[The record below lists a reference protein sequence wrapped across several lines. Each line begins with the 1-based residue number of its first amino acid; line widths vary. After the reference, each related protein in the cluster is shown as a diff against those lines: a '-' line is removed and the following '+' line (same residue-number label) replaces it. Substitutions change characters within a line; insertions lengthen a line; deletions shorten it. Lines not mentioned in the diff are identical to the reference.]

1 MLIPKF
7 IKTIASRISANGN
20 IRPALAGVRLT
31 PNYLE
36 ATNSSVAVSIQ
47 NPFKAVDAKHYPGS
61 LKRTLS
67 DGDITVSKDEIKLIP
82 FKKSKKWSHLSDRAA
97 LVTNGEATSASIE
110 CYYPDNT
117 KIKVTAQAVKGKF
130 PDIRSFCTPYA
141 KRKDYQRSGV
151 NTQYMIDVLT
161 TMRDAGYDN
170 VILSISW
177 MKPIF
182 VEPYGKDP
190 KDDSIGLVMPLKL

>member
-31 PNYLE
+31 PDYLE
-36 ATNSSVAVSIQ
+36 ATNSFVAVSIQ
-47 NPFKAVDAKHYPGS
+47 NPFKAIDAKHYPGS

-117 KIKVTAQAVKGKF
+117 KIKVTAQALKGKF
-130 PDIRSFCTPYA
+130 PDIRAFCTPYD
-141 KRKDYQRSGV
+141 KRKDYQK
-151 NTQYMIDVLT
+151 
-161 TMRDAGYDN
+161 A
-170 VILSISW
+170 
-177 MKPIF
+177 
-182 VEPYGKDP
+182 
-190 KDDSIGLVMPLKL
+190 

>member
-31 PNYLE
+31 PDYLE
-36 ATNSSVAVSIQ
+36 ATNSFVAVSIQ
-47 NPFKAVDAKHYPGS
+47 NPFKAIDAKHYPGS

>member
-20 IRPALAGVRLT
+20 IRPALAGVRIT
-31 PNYLE
+31 PTHLE
-36 ATNSSVAVSIQ
+36 ATNSFVAVSIK
-47 NPFKAVDAKHYPGS
+47 NSFNHVDEKHYPGS

-67 DGDITVSKDEIKLIP
+67 DGDITISTDEIKLIP
-82 FKKSKKWSHLSDRAA
+82 FKKSKKWWHLSDRAA

-117 KIKVTAQAVKGKF
+117 KIKVTAQVLQGKF
-130 PDIRSFCTPYA
+130 PDIRAFCTPYA
-141 KRKDYQRSGV
+141 ERKDYQTTWV

-161 TMRDAGYDN
+161 TMRDAGYNN
-170 VILSISW
+170 VIVSICPN
-177 MKPIF
+177 KPIF
-182 VEPYGKDP
+182 IEPYDKVKD
-190 KDDSIGLVMPLKL
+190 DDSIGLVMGLKM